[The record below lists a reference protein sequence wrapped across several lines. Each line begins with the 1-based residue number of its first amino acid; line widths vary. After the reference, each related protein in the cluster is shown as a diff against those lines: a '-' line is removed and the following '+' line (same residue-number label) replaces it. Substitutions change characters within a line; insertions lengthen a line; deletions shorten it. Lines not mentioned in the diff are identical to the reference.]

1 SVNHHKT
8 QPVEQRHT
16 RQDQRIRIRCPP
28 SDGQVCDTEDREVGQ
43 PVPDHRPRQLLLLV
57 GLHQDERQRH
67 DESGEREQGEFGAPP
82 LRQLT
87 WRIRCV
93 LSCRTRGSC
102 GLSHQLPPELGA
114 GRQSTPGRC
123 PPSFRPAVVLVGSF
137 GAPGVAPSA
146 ASCVSPPCSIPPR
159 PPPCAWSDS
168 SSQISS
174 MLLWRSVLMYSRDS
188 TRPSRL
194 TPLLTAAR
202 ASC

>member
-1 SVNHHKT
+1 
-8 QPVEQRHT
+8 
-16 RQDQRIRIRCPP
+16 
-28 SDGQVCDTEDREVGQ
+28 
-43 PVPDHRPRQLLLLV
+43 VPDHRPRQLLLLV

-93 LSCRTRGSC
+93 LSCRTRVSC

-123 PPSFRPAVVLVGSF
+123 PPSFRPAAVVLVGSF

-202 ASC
+202 